1 MCKLCSPPPAVA
13 AAAKLGDEPEARR
26 LASAGGATNARPGDE
41 PEERT
46 RGGQA
51 PAAAPPALAPPSGAR
66 AKDTAGPTGQG
77 GESRGG
83 SWVAARALPTAP
95 PAAVGRLPREAE
107 EATRIG
113 ADILLCR
120 GLLLEVEVSA
130 LEGAEDGDRC
140 LRSDAQPSCG
150 WRGPVALALRTM
162 VQDVPANAPA
172 PGAED

>member
-13 AAAKLGDEPEARR
+13 AAAKLGDEPEAGR
-26 LASAGGATNARPGDE
+26 LASAGGAANARPGDE

-51 PAAAPPALAPPSGAR
+51 PSEAPPSGAR
-66 AKDTAGPTGQG
+66 AKDTAGPKGQG

-83 SWVAARALPTAP
+83 SWVAARTLPTAP
-95 PAAVGRLPREAE
+95 PAAMGRLPREAE
-107 EATRIG
+107 ATRIG
-113 ADILLCR
+113 VDIFLCK
-120 GLLLEVEVSA
+120 GLLLEGEVSD

-162 VQDVPANAPA
+162 VQGVPANATA
-172 PGAED
+172 PGTGD